1 MDYEYE
7 GSWEGDDEDVPYVEL
22 ELDITDVH
30 TLYRA
35 VCSAID
41 VWPGGRPLEQQ
52 RLTAMKD
59 FLYRIVL
66 EYKYKVQEW
75 NLTLVSKKI

>member
-52 RLTAMKD
+52 RLTAMND

-66 EYKYKVQEW
+66 EYKYKVQE
-75 NLTLVSKKI
+75 

>member
-1 MDYEYE
+1 
-7 GSWEGDDEDVPYVEL
+7 
-22 ELDITDVH
+22 
-30 TLYRA
+30 
-35 VCSAID
+35 
-41 VWPGGRPLEQQ
+41 LEQQ

-75 NLTLVSKKI
+75 NPTLVSKKI

>member
-7 GSWEGDDEDVPYVEL
+7 GSWEGDDEDVPYVAL

-35 VCSAID
+35 VCSAI
-41 VWPGGRPLEQQ
+41 E
-52 RLTAMKD
+52 T
-59 FLYRIVL
+59 Y
-66 EYKYKVQEW
+66 QEVVHW
-75 NLTLVSKKI
+75 NNRD

>member
-7 GSWEGDDEDVPYVEL
+7 GSWEGDDEDVPYVAL

-35 VCSAID
+35 VCMLLRHA
-41 VWPGGRPLEQQ
+41 GGRPLEQQ

-66 EYKYKVQEW
+66 EYKYKVQE
-75 NLTLVSKKI
+75 

>member
-41 VWPGGRPLEQQ
+41 VSLE
-52 RLTAMKD
+52 
-59 FLYRIVL
+59 F
-66 EYKYKVQEW
+66 
-75 NLTLVSKKI
+75 VSLIIYFFIFP

>member
-7 GSWEGDDEDVPYVEL
+7 GSWEGDDEDVPYVAL

-30 TLYRA
+30 THIVLSVVLLMIARR
-35 VCSAID
+35 SSI
-41 VWPGGRPLEQQ
+41 GTTE
-52 RLTAMKD
+52 TTTMKD

-66 EYKYKVQEW
+66 EYKYKVQE
-75 NLTLVSKKI
+75 

>member
-7 GSWEGDDEDVPYVEL
+7 GSWEGDDEDVPYVAL

-41 VWPGGRPLEQQ
+41 DMARRSSIGTTETHSDERFP
-52 RLTAMKD
+52 
-59 FLYRIVL
+59 I
-66 EYKYKVQEW
+66 
-75 NLTLVSKKI
+75 